1 METALEE
8 LAQTVRAA
16 YSLTRSLY
24 ETAKAGTTVLYSI
37 PKQYDGK
44 PSVETED
51 GVCIERGV
59 SAVWP
64 KLAQK
69 FVELEIDPE
78 AYISVQFDG
87 RDISHRPPEP
97 NQLFSAQCL
106 RYWQKSKN
114 VKGAE
119 IKTLLDTNRR
129 VFELNVSYLE
139 QRGVSKIDA
148 VIQTLIDFNLS
159 LSFLFRYCYA
169 YRAYKA
175 TSMDRFKE
183 IAKAFKH
190 KAAVQF
196 HFFKAEYMTY
206 WSDVLPEAFVKNA
219 AELYQQFYSLRQ
231 GVSRGTVSR

>member
-1 METALEE
+1 MSTALED

-24 ETAKAGTTVLYSI
+24 ETAKAGTTVLYAI

-44 PSVETED
+44 PAIETDD
-51 GVCIERGV
+51 GVCVERSV
-59 SAVWP
+59 PAVWP

-87 RDISHRPPEP
+87 RDIAHRPPEP

-106 RYWQKSKN
+106 KYWEKSKH
-114 VKGAE
+114 VKANE
-119 IKTLLDTNRR
+119 IKTLLDVNQR
-129 VFELNVSYLE
+129 VFEQNVSYLE

-169 YRAYKA
+169 YRAYRA
-175 TSMDRFKE
+175 TSMNQFKE

-196 HFFKAEYMTY
+196 HFFKNEYLAY
-206 WSDVLPEAFVKNA
+206 WSDVLPDAFVKNA
-219 AELYQQFYSLRQ
+219 SELYRQFYSLRQ

>member
-1 METALEE
+1 MSTALDE
-8 LAQTVRAA
+8 LAQTVRSA
-16 YSLTRSLY
+16 YGLTRSLY
-24 ETAKAGTTVLYSI
+24 ETAKAGGPVLYTI

-44 PSVETED
+44 PAIETDD

-59 SAVWP
+59 PAVWP
-64 KLAQK
+64 KLAK
-69 FVELEIDPE
+69 RFVELQIDPE

-106 RYWQKSKN
+106 HHWEKSKH
-114 VKGAE
+114 VKAAE
-119 IKTLLDTNRR
+119 IKTLLDVNRR
-129 VFELNVSYLE
+129 IFEQNVGYLE
-139 QRGVSKIDA
+139 QRGMRKLDA
-148 VIQTLIDFNLS
+148 VVQTLIDFNLS
-159 LSFLFRYCYA
+159 MSYLFRYCYA

-175 TSMDRFKE
+175 TMMPQFKE

-196 HFFKAEYMTY
+196 HFFKDEYLRY
-206 WSDVLPEAFVKNA
+206 WADVLPEAFVKSA
-219 AELYQQFYSLRQ
+219 PELYKQFYTLRQ

>member
-1 METALEE
+1 MVTALEE

-24 ETAKAGTTVLYSI
+24 ETAKAGSQVLYTI

-44 PSVETED
+44 PAVETDD

-59 SAVWP
+59 PAVWP
-64 KLAQK
+64 KLAKK
-69 FVELEIDPE
+69 FIELQIDPE

-87 RDISHRPPEP
+87 RDIAHRPPEP

-106 RYWQKSKN
+106 QYWEKSKH
-114 VKGAE
+114 VKAAE
-119 IKTLLDTNRR
+119 IKTLLEVNRR
-129 VFELNVSYLE
+129 VFEQNVNYLE
-139 QRGVSKIDA
+139 QRGIRKMDA

-159 LSFLFRYCYA
+159 MSLLFRYCYA

-175 TSMDRFKE
+175 TLMTQFKE

-196 HFFKAEYMTY
+196 HFFKDEYLKH
-206 WSDVLPEAFVKNA
+206 WADLLPDAFVKSA
-219 AELYQQFYSLRQ
+219 PELYKQFYTLRQ